1 MTRLRLLQGSAPE
14 PAGWEDGDDAAFAL
28 QIGELVRS
36 ADALPGDPSAI
47 ASREAALMAFARAA
61 ASSRLR
67 PEPGRSLLGR
77 SLVARRP
84 LLWSAAAAAAITIA
98 VAGGWSAS
106 SAGGPLYDARV
117 AAEAFA
123 LPPAP
128 AARERAQ
135 TDRLAARISDAGAAA
150 SAGDLAAVRASL
162 EAFLRIAQEASPV
175 AVPDADTGER
185 LVAQL
190 MVLAGIPITNPDLV
204 ALRDQAQT
212 AGRSLVRTMLSSGP
226 GGGGGVDPSGH
237 PIPFATA
244 TPDATKAVGSGAPAP
259 SSGAPD
265 GTGASTTTHPSQGGP
280 SPAGTSAGSPD
291 PSQTQAGSGFG
302 SSASPGASS
311 GASSGPGRGSGSPS
325 PTGSGGPAATG
336 RGGPGGG

>member
-14 PAGWEDGDDAAFAL
+14 SAGWDDGDDAAFAL

-36 ADALPGDPSAI
+36 ADALPGEPSAI

-61 ASSRLR
+61 SSSRLR

-77 SLVARRP
+77 SLAARRP

-162 EAFLRIAQEASPV
+162 EAFLRIAQEASPA
-175 AVPDADTGER
+175 AVPDADTAER
-185 LVAQL
+185 LAAQL
-190 MVLAGIPITNPDLV
+190 MVLADIPITNPDLV
-204 ALRDQAQT
+204 ALRDQAHL
-212 AGRSLVRTMLSSGP
+212 AGQALVRAMLANGP
-226 GGGGGVDPSGH
+226 GGGGGGGGVDPSGQ

-244 TPDATKAVGSGAPAP
+244 TPVATNAVGSGAPLT
-259 SSGAPD
+259 SGGAPA
-265 GTGASTTTHPSQGGP
+265 GTGASTSARPSQGGP
-280 SPAGTSAGSPD
+280 SPVGPSAGSPD
-291 PSQTQAGSGFG
+291 PSHTPASSGFG
-302 SSASPGASS
+302 PSASPGASS
-311 GASSGPGRGSGSPS
+311 SPGSGSGSPS

>member
-14 PAGWEDGDDAAFAL
+14 SAGWDDGDDAAFAL

-36 ADALPGDPSAI
+36 ADALPGEPSAI
-47 ASREAALMAFARAA
+47 ASREAALMAFARASS
-61 ASSRLR
+61 SSRLR

-162 EAFLRIAQEASPV
+162 EAFLRIAQEASPAV
-175 AVPDADTGER
+175 VPDADTAER
-185 LVAQL
+185 LAAQL
-190 MVLAGIPITNPDLV
+190 MVLADIPITNPDLV
-204 ALRDQAQT
+204 ALRDHAQM
-212 AGRSLVRTMLSSGP
+212 AGQSLVRAMLANGP
-226 GGGGGVDPSGH
+226 GGGGGGVDPSGQ
-237 PIPFATA
+237 PIPFATT
-244 TPDATKAVGSGAPAP
+244 TPDATKAAGSGAPAP
-259 SSGAPD
+259 STGAPA
-265 GTGASTTTHPSQGGP
+265 GTGASTSARPSQGGP
-280 SPAGTSAGSPD
+280 SPVGSSADSPD
-291 PSQTQAGSGFG
+291 PSHTPASSGFG
-302 SSASPGASS
+302 PSASPGASS
-311 GASSGPGRGSGSPS
+311 GPGSGSGSPS

-336 RGGPGGG
+336 RGGPGGS